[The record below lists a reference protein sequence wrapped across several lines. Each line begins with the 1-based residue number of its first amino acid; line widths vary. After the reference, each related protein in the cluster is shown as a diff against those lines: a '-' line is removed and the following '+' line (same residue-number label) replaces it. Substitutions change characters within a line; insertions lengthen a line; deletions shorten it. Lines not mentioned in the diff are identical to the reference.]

1 LENEL
6 TTAPQL
12 IVIVSI
18 HQPSTAL
25 FQTFDKLLILAEG
38 KTCYSGAGS
47 EAKSYFDRIGYEMPL
62 QINPAEFILDLVN
75 TDFTLDREG
84 SDTRLAD
91 IQKQWESSAEFSSI
105 DTDIESGKGITEGS
119 DMQVEGLGQ
128 ITLYSSVLTLLHRS
142 LIKSFR
148 DIIAYGV
155 RIIMYFGKLAP
166 LPPFCCFRQQTPDS
180 DNPSRIGHYGGNR
193 MAAPRQR
200 AGKYPAIHQCFG
212 ESS

>member
-1 LENEL
+1 
-6 TTAPQL
+6 
-12 IVIVSI
+12 VIVSI

-84 SDTRLAD
+84 SDTRLVN

-105 DTDIESGKGITEGS
+105 DSDIESGKGFTEGS
-119 DMQVEGLGQ
+119 DMQVEGLRQ

-142 LIKSFR
+142 FIKSFR

-166 LPPFCCFRQQTPDS
+166 LSPFPGSVRKPQILTHRVGLAVMVGTVWLRLGNEQENIQLFI
-180 DNPSRIGHYGGNR
+180 NALVSRVL
-193 MAAPRQR
+193 AL
-200 AGKYPAIHQCFG
+200 
-212 ESS
+212 